1 VGLLW
6 NGQDRPAEVRALSRP
21 TSFIFMVKP
30 VRQCSRH
37 FVGYCRRRSPRNQ
50 RQAALDWIQC
60 SYVGAGL
67 GWEWVDGRVSGAR
80 TWLSCADLDRSLTRC
95 LVVRL
100 LHELTQTSLRADP
113 QGLNT
118 DRKRRRPAPSTAVCG
133 PVPNLRE
140 TRASDRIGEGQ
151 LSDPA

>member
-1 VGLLW
+1 MGRTGRLRC
-6 NGQDRPAEVRALSRP
+6 GHCPDRPASYLWSSQSVSAVVTLLDTAADEVRDG
-21 TSFIFMVKP
+21 
-30 VRQCSRH
+30 Q
-37 FVGYCRRRSPRNQ
+37 RR
-50 RQAALDWIQC
+50 AALDWIQC
-60 SYVGAGL
+60 SCVGAGL